1 MSNVAEEYGSWQKET
16 PKLGWWVDSLRESV
30 WIPWEDGKTWGSW
43 SSLLERC
50 FFKNLSRVH
59 GFSSSYEGESVCTN
73 FMESVPQSGLEHTT
87 CVTNPCWV
95 KEQRIKVL
103 KCRWWAPFLLTERL
117 VHLNLQSPPLWRG
130 HFTDTAYSLFILLF
144 WAPKAQEPPKV
155 SCLNQPG
162 RL

>member
-87 CVTNPCWV
+87 VWLILAEWRNKGSKCWSAAGESASHREAGSPQPSVT
-95 KEQRIKVL
+95 
-103 KCRWWAPFLLTERL
+103 A
-117 VHLNLQSPPLWRG
+117 LWRAITTLLI
-130 HFTDTAYSLFILLF
+130 HSLFFFLSPQSTG
-144 WAPKAQEPPKV
+144 APKSVLPESA
-155 SCLNQPG
+155 G
-162 RL
+162 